1 MLTHPPIRVNGGAF
15 QAAWE
20 LSIVSQ
26 FYVKSPDWFFSSS
39 KQTYVSCS
47 YLRLDATNPA
57 AVTRHLPPA
66 SLSWSIFCW
75 NSHLS
80 SWCSFLPYDYS
91 NSWLSIF
98 IATLWAPTLTLQF
111 RRLYNWE
118 CFLTKSFS
126 INSYNFISVQ
136 SQAACTH
143 EIVQNRLLVKVPAY
157 MTKKIQTQE
166 FEIDFFKIASY
177 SFGGITVWLC
187 SKPQKFSGFEI

>member
-1 MLTHPPIRVNGGAF
+1 MLQIQLLSQDIFPLLRYLDQFSAETLIFHPG
-15 QAAWE
+15 
-20 LSIVSQ
+20 
-26 FYVKSPDWFFSSS
+26 
-39 KQTYVSCS
+39 
-47 YLRLDATNPA
+47 
-57 AVTRHLPPA
+57 
-66 SLSWSIFCW
+66 
-75 NSHLS
+75 
-80 SWCSFLPYDYS
+80 WCSCLPYDYS

-111 RRLYNWE
+111 RRLYSWE